1 MKKTKLF
8 YIWFSSINNGSL
20 CMTEY
25 KGEFKSMKVAQ
36 AYADMAVS
44 KSLVTDEFG
53 NKCIS
58 GLVWDEKTYIKNNM
72 REKFL
77 VKSLVD

>member
-1 MKKTKLF
+1 MKKTKVF
-8 YIWFSSINNGSL
+8 YIWFTSTHNGSL

-25 KGEFKSMKVAQ
+25 TGEFKSMKVAQ

-44 KSLVTDEFG
+44 KNLVKDEFG
-53 NKCIS
+53 NPCIS
-58 GLVWDEKTYIKNNM
+58 GLVWDEKTYTKNNM